1 MRLSCNR
8 ERDTSWNFFHGQRE
22 DFYRWRTSSR
32 VSGASWTFANRGA
45 VTQIN
50 RALSRPFVSA
60 RGVIFFRRVLSRTD
74 ATVLFLVVLFFPRP
88 PFSPRARPARAFTV
102 VRLKRIAR

>member
-32 VSGASWTFANRGA
+32 AYPERRGLRESGEA

-50 RALSRPFVSA
+50 HALSRPFVSA
-60 RGVIFFRRVLSRTD
+60 RGVIFLQESSVANGRD
-74 ATVLFLVVLFFPRP
+74 
-88 PFSPRARPARAFTV
+88 SPVF
-102 VRLKRIAR
+102 